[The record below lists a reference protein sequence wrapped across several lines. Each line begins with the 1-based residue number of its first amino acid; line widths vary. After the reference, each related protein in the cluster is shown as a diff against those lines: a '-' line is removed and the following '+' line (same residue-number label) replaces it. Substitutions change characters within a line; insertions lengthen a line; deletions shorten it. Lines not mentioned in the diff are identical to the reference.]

1 MCPWGRNAF
10 GLMCARSVIVKIHI
24 DSALIWLT
32 LDGTGSPTESVRSF
46 QLNRPLHFL
55 LCHTSWVYGF
65 WVVRKPGANVKL
77 LLIGGF
83 VGLAI
88 GVELTVLYFAL
99 AEFFAVNARVLNAK
113 QKEAENGHWSAE
125 DSLATDSRKAG

>member
-1 MCPWGRNAF
+1 
-10 GLMCARSVIVKIHI
+10 
-24 DSALIWLT
+24 
-32 LDGTGSPTESVRSF
+32 
-46 QLNRPLHFL
+46 
-55 LCHTSWVYGF
+55 VYGF